1 MRRLKD
7 YSYDEYL
14 AHQVGKKLSQ
24 DKVTYARERFA
35 YDLPRFKERFATY
48 KAFIGGNIICLGA
61 RLGTEVRALRDLG
74 HENAI
79 GIDIGRYDETEELVI
94 YMDMMKM
101 DYADHT
107 FDFSYTNSFDHA
119 FDPQDFIK
127 EVSRVMKPGS
137 FSLFDISGSES
148 DQRVGG
154 DHIWIAE
161 TWEEIDRM
169 LRAHGASVVCTKAIS
184 WPFVG
189 KTYLVKWHSE
199 ISISDRINALF
210 IRIRS

>member
-14 AHQVGKKLSQ
+14 AHQIDKKLNQ

-35 YDLPRFKERFATY
+35 YDLPRFKERFTTY
-48 KAFIGGNIICLGA
+48 KAFIGGSIICLGA
-61 RLGTEVRALRDLG
+61 RLGTEVRVLRDLG
-74 HENAI
+74 HEKAI
-79 GIDIGRYDETEELVI
+79 GIDIGRYDESEELVI

-119 FDPQDFIK
+119 FDPRDFIK

-137 FSLFDISGSES
+137 YSLFDISGNES
-148 DQRVGG
+148 DQRIGG

-161 TWEEIDRM
+161 TWEEIERI
-169 LRAHGASVVCTKAIS
+169 LRTQAASIVRTEAIS

-189 KTYLVKWHSE
+189 KTYLVKWHTGISIADRFNSML
-199 ISISDRINALF
+199 ISIS
-210 IRIRS
+210 S